1 MSINYKKFHITRKI
15 YTNYNNFTTNKL
27 RALHKTIENDKK
39 IIHYENQIPRVKESY
54 KCSEDKKLQ
63 ENIGLQNE
71 MKNLLEYRSSFQVRL
86 QEQDFNNYFYDDGH
100 KRIINTYNNKKR
112 KCNKIIQTQ
121 RELLPKPK
129 KKKRKRFKK
138 QKQKEINVVNQEELE
153 KQKALEELQK
163 AFGKLKLK
171 K

>member
-15 YTNYNNFTTNKL
+15 YTNYNNFSTNKL

-129 KKKRKRFKK
+129 KKKRKKFKK
-138 QKQKEINVVNQEELE
+138 KKKKEINIIN
-153 KQKALEELQK
+153 KK
-163 AFGKLKLK
+163 KLK
-171 K
+171 KKKTKKKIKKKIKKIK